1 MDTTYCDVIDCP
13 SRAHWISPKRGHQE
27 QDELLCQDCFD
38 SLMLLHPE
46 LALDYLPLSELIPF
60 SEDLDEISGDKIVVQ
75 RRRVS

>member
-1 MDTTYCDVIDCP
+1 
-13 SRAHWISPKRGHQE
+13 
-27 QDELLCQDCFD
+27 
-38 SLMLLHPE
+38 MLLHPE